1 MFKNMTQKF
10 NSIKI
15 YSIARYHLWGTFG
28 IYPKA
33 DASTQ
38 NSSSV
43 QDKQFQ
49 KVEEVPNNSE
59 KTLVKNC
66 TIDTAKIQ

>member
-1 MFKNMTQKF
+1 MTQKF
-10 NSIKI
+10 NRIKI

-28 IYPKA
+28 IYPNA

-38 NSSSV
+38 NSPSV

-49 KVEEVPNNSE
+49 KLKKYQIIQKKLWL
-59 KTLVKNC
+59 KTVR
-66 TIDTAKIQ
+66 

>member
-1 MFKNMTQKF
+1 MFKKNDSK
-10 NSIKI
+10 NSILLKSILSLGII
-15 YSIARYHLWGTFG
+15 YGGTFG

-43 QDKQFQ
+43 QDKQLQ
-49 KVEEVPNNSE
+49 KVEE
-59 KTLVKNC
+59 
-66 TIDTAKIQ
+66 

>member
-49 KVEEVPNNSE
+49 KLKKYQIIQKNFWL
-59 KTLVKNC
+59 KTVR
-66 TIDTAKIQ
+66 

>member
-49 KVEEVPNNSE
+49 KLKKYQIIQKKLWL
-59 KTLVKNC
+59 KTVR
-66 TIDTAKIQ
+66 

>member
-1 MFKNMTQKF
+1 M
-10 NSIKI
+10 
-15 YSIARYHLWGTFG
+15 GTFG

-43 QDKQFQ
+43 QDKQLQ

-59 KTLVKNC
+59 KALVKNF
-66 TIDTAKIQ
+66 TIDTARIQ

>member
-1 MFKNMTQKF
+1 MTQKF

-59 KTLVKNC
+59 KLWLKNC

>member
-1 MFKNMTQKF
+1 MTQKF

-49 KVEEVPNNSE
+49 KLKKYQIIQKKLWL
-59 KTLVKNC
+59 KTVR
-66 TIDTAKIQ
+66 

>member
-38 NSSSV
+38 
-43 QDKQFQ
+43 KFL
-49 KVEEVPNNSE
+49 K
-59 KTLVKNC
+59 C
-66 TIDTAKIQ
+66 TR

>member
-1 MFKNMTQKF
+1 MRIGELLA
-10 NSIKI
+10 IKRENINYEDKTLDII
-15 YSIARYHLWGTFG
+15 YGGTFG

-59 KTLVKNC
+59 KAL
-66 TIDTAKIQ
+66 